1 MNRNALL
8 PIGLVLAAFL
18 VVGGFIAFKNYAVKK
33 TPVPEI
39 VVADNVPEQEVVE
52 EVVEEEPPPEPPKQ
66 TTQKSKPVVVEEIN
80 DMNPMM
86 GGELPTR
93 EEAIQA
99 AQEILTRYR
108 EASPEERQQIVM
120 GVTMMQGIINGL
132 SMNAGALLQQMPEE
146 ERERVA
152 NLAAGSQDLLD
163 AVQEE
168 MFYEVSDEEAQVFG
182 GLFQSFRNASQAFS
196 GAPMYYQQQY

>member
-1 MNRNALL
+1 
-8 PIGLVLAAFL
+8 
-18 VVGGFIAFKNYAVKK
+18 
-33 TPVPEI
+33 
-39 VVADNVPEQEVVE
+39 
-52 EVVEEEPPPEPPKQ
+52 
-66 TTQKSKPVVVEEIN
+66 
-80 DMNPMM
+80 
-86 GGELPTR
+86 
-93 EEAIQA
+93 
-99 AQEILTRYR
+99 
-108 EASPEERQQIVM
+108 
-120 GVTMMQGIINGL
+120 VTMMQGIINGL